1 LNPYAVLAAAD
12 FKSAVYTNFTIPAG
26 GDTAEDY
33 SAVSGAALRFH
44 AFGDRHCG
52 NEKGK
57 AVGKLPSTFPFVL
70 EREKSLELSTY
81 TLARYR
87 STN

>member
-1 LNPYAVLAAAD
+1 
-12 FKSAVYTNFTIPAG
+12 
-26 GDTAEDY
+26 
-33 SAVSGAALRFH
+33 
-44 AFGDRHCG
+44 
-52 NEKGK
+52 
-57 AVGKLPSTFPFVL
+57 L

>member
-1 LNPYAVLAAAD
+1 MED
-12 FKSAVYTNFTIPAG
+12 SA
-26 GDTAEDY
+26 
-33 SAVSGAALRFH
+33 
-44 AFGDRHCG
+44 
-52 NEKGK
+52 EKKKGTC
-57 AVGKLPSTFPFVL
+57 VPFFLKGCSMIVMLQTVL

>member
-1 LNPYAVLAAAD
+1 MGTCIYCNRKP
-12 FKSAVYTNFTIPAG
+12 
-26 GDTAEDY
+26 
-33 SAVSGAALRFH
+33 
-44 AFGDRHCG
+44 
-52 NEKGK
+52 
-57 AVGKLPSTFPFVL
+57 KLPALNL

>member
-1 LNPYAVLAAAD
+1 MQINRKA
-12 FKSAVYTNFTIPAG
+12 KN
-26 GDTAEDY
+26 
-33 SAVSGAALRFH
+33 
-44 AFGDRHCG
+44 AFPE
-52 NEKGK
+52 N
-57 AVGKLPSTFPFVL
+57 L

>member
-1 LNPYAVLAAAD
+1 MFLKRDAFRIFY
-12 FKSAVYTNFTIPAG
+12 FKAM
-26 GDTAEDY
+26 
-33 SAVSGAALRFH
+33 
-44 AFGDRHCG
+44 
-52 NEKGK
+52 
-57 AVGKLPSTFPFVL
+57 